1 MNISGGI
8 EMCSATPVLVSAS
21 EDGSDDNWSQRQ
33 FSIATILPVLNEV
46 EDIEA
51 CIESLLAQT
60 ISHQIIVLDG
70 GSSDGTRKIL
80 SNYADK
86 ITILDNP
93 GRHVGP
99 ARNLALEH
107 ISEDISHCFE
117 IIGHATIPPDH
128 LEKRVADLIAL
139 EKELDVKVG
148 AIGTRVIS
156 VENPGL
162 VEGWIEDTLA
172 SPLGSGGGQFARF
185 KGRSKAKV
193 PAFALH
199 NVEAVRAV
207 RGWDERF
214 LTSQDSDLS
223 MRMIAAGW
231 PIYRSDVSYVRMRK
245 RSSLRQWWLM
255 CHRYGFW
262 RSKVLLNHPSRFDV
276 RELLPI
282 IGLIACILLGEWAII
297 PVATYA
303 TVLLLSGILATVSSG
318 RLSSVAGLPI
328 CLLILHTAF
337 SLGLVDGIFRR
348 GKASRDRTIQSKSS
362 EH

>member
-8 EMCSATPVLVSAS
+8 EKCSATPVLVSAS
-21 EDGSDDNWSQRQ
+21 DDSVDGNRPQSQL
-33 FSIATILPVLNEV
+33 SIATILPVLDEA
-46 EDIEA
+46 EYIEA

-60 ISHQIIVLDG
+60 IDHQIIVLDG

-80 SNYADK
+80 RDFAEK
-86 ITILDNP
+86 ITVLDNH

-99 ARNLALEH
+99 ARNLALKH
-107 ISEDISHCFE
+107 LPANISHCFE
-117 IIGHATIPPDH
+117 IIGHATIPSDH
-128 LEKRVADLIAL
+128 LEKRVADLLDL
-139 EKELDVKVG
+139 EKELDTKVG
-148 AIGTRVIS
+148 AIGTRVLS

-185 KGRSKAKV
+185 KGRSKTKV

-199 NVEAVRAV
+199 RVEALQDV

-223 MRMIAAGW
+223 MRMLAAGW

-245 RSSLRQWWLM
+245 RSSLQQWWLM

-262 RSKVLLNHPSRFDV
+262 RSKVLLNHPSRFDI

-282 IGLIACILLGEWAII
+282 IGLIACIFLGEWAII
-297 PVATYA
+297 PLVTYGA
-303 TVLLLSGILATVSSG
+303 VLLSSGILAAVNGGRISG
-318 RLSSVAGLPI
+318 IIGLPI
-328 CLLILHTAF
+328 CLLILHTSF
-337 SLGLVDGIFRR
+337 SVGLVDGIFRR
-348 GKASRDRTIQSKSS
+348 GKASRDRTR
-362 EH
+362 